1 MLRVPVSR
9 GSAAGLG
16 HQLRLSVAPRRTAVT
31 FSPTFDEANLTGE
44 ERRNVRRSPA
54 KPAFAEAGQTVP
66 VKRGSATGLGQQLRL
81 SVAPRRTVITA
92 SLIFAEV
99 NLTGEE
105 RRNVGRPP
113 AKPAFAEAG
122 QTVPVCGL

>member
-1 MLRVPVSR
+1 MTVKR

-81 SVAPRRTVITA
+81 SVAPRRTVITVSRTFYKA
-92 SLIFAEV
+92 NLI
-99 NLTGEE
+99 GEE
-105 RRNVGRPP
+105 R
-113 AKPAFAEAG
+113 
-122 QTVPVCGL
+122 